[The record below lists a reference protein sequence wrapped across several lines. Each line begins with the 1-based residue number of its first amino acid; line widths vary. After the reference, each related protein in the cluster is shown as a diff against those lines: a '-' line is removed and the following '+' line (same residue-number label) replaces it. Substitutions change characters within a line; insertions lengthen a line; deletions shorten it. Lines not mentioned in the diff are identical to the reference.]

1 MRKKGDLVKFS
12 FLLIVV
18 MTLLA
23 ITLYSYLGS
32 KKSETEDEITN
43 TDTIKTSKIEEVLK
57 ENASIEDEKEQEKV
71 QLKESDENIEIS
83 YVDQYGKDSVKRAK
97 MVSQKVVTM
106 WLEQEENKT
115 EWEKYSTSS
124 FFDLVND
131 QLFNESDV
139 VTDGLSRKVKK
150 VKVYAVPVAAE
161 EGNMKFELNAM
172 WEYSKGKEVLGKKT
186 RIFYA
191 VLTTSSNEREWVV
204 KELIQL

>member
-1 MRKKGDLVKFS
+1 
-12 FLLIVV
+12 
-18 MTLLA
+18 MTLLT
-23 ITLYSYLGS
+23 ITLYSYFGS
-32 KKSETEDEITN
+32 NNSEMEDEITN
-43 TDTIKTSKIEEVLK
+43 TDTIKTSKIDEVIK
-57 ENASIEDEKEQEKV
+57 ENPSNEDKEAQEKV
-71 QLKESDENIEIS
+71 QLKESDENIEVNYI
-83 YVDQYGKDSVKRAK
+83 DQYGKESVNRAQK
-97 MVSQKVVTM
+97 VAQKVVTM
-106 WLEQEENKT
+106 WLEQEEDKT

-161 EGNMKFELNAM
+161 EGNMKFELNTM
-172 WEYSKGKEVLGKKT
+172 WEYSKGEEVLGKKT

-191 VLTTSSNEREWVV
+191 VLTTSSNESEWVV